1 MAGWNGRGKMSKHKE
16 IYRGFEIEAHDQ
28 SGFVIRRNGEVF
40 SSQPSIEFAY
50 KIIDETKKKERAAL
64 G

>member
-1 MAGWNGRGKMSKHKE
+1 MSKHKE